1 MGLFI
6 NNKKHPEVYKN
17 WAIPNENNQEIHR
30 KDYLEELLNFQQ
42 KTNLSLSQSLED
54 IKLNNHEQKK
64 LHSIQWNEV
73 KNQLFDM
80 NKREFEH
87 LNLDLQIMERLKKL
101 EEKQKTIYSFIEEE
115 AKLKLEV
122 MNEMETQNRI
132 SQEMAKRIEQFEVL
146 TQELAGQIK
155 KQQENL
161 NEKAEQHKG
170 FQTEVLSRLDNH
182 EKVSQHLSEQIEEQT
197 TLEKELTEKLSQQ
210 ETYQTEI
217 LTRIDKQEA
226 LAEKL
231 ARQINHIRS
240 ILFERTNFLAE
251 KIEDGYKLTSS
262 YVYKLLTGS
271 EQPLTFYTIKNK
283 HEDPQKQ
290 TE

>member
-6 NNKKHPEVYKN
+6 NNKKHPGVYKN
-17 WAIPNENNQEIHR
+17 LEIKNENNQEVHR
-30 KDYLEELLNFQQ
+30 KDYLEELLKFQQ
-42 KTNLSLSQSLED
+42 KTNLSLSQSLEE
-54 IKLNNHEQKK
+54 IKLNNHEQKEM
-64 LHSIQWNEV
+64 HTNQWDEV
-73 KNQLFDM
+73 KNQLNEM
-80 NKREFEH
+80 EKKEFEH
-87 LNLDLQIMERLKKL
+87 HNLDLQIMERLKRL
-101 EEKQKTIYSFIEEE
+101 EEKQKTLYEDET
-115 AKLKLEV
+115 KLKLDV

-132 SQEMAKRIEQFEVL
+132 SQEISNRIEQFEAL
-146 TQELAGQIK
+146 TQQLSGQIK

-161 NEKAEQHKG
+161 NEKMEQYEG
-170 FQTEVLSRLDNH
+170 FQTKVLSRLDNH
-182 EKVSQHLSEQIEEQT
+182 EKANQHLSEQIKEQIN
-197 TLEKELTEKLSQQ
+197 LEKELNEKMSQQ
-210 ETYQTEI
+210 ESYQTEI

-226 LAEKL
+226 LTEKL

-283 HEDPQKQ
+283 QEDHQKH
-290 TE
+290 TD